1 MPAHNSGAFEQGRLE
16 GKVEAMEGDIRMVKE
31 DQRRIFE
38 KLDEIGDR
46 QASMLTT
53 LTSNTK
59 KIDTFI
65 EQCGRCQTD
74 NIDMRQRI
82 ALLERETSTD
92 NIKRKAGT
100 DKSPALEI
108 RADENN
114 IFRLAGEGFK
124 KAFTSLVQYGVLFAL
139 FGGMLWMLGAFE

>member
-74 NIDMRQRI
+74 NI
-82 ALLERETSTD
+82 
-92 NIKRKAGT
+92 KRKAGT